1 MKAWEVTQKVLEV
14 RNGSGAHH
22 CHTYFITQ
30 SSVTWSL
37 FRAREEGDEILYSI
51 VFLCCKE
58 EKKNMMKPMA
68 FSMSTERCIKGST
81 SPTHALYQPFPHES
95 KFPCLESNVVE
106 QGHIFV

>member
-1 MKAWEVTQKVLEV
+1 MSDPLLLVTRRERWWRMKAWEVTQKVLEA

-37 FRAREEGDEILYSI
+37 FRAREEGDGILDTI

-58 EKKNMMKPMA
+58 
-68 FSMSTERCIKGST
+68 
-81 SPTHALYQPFPHES
+81 
-95 KFPCLESNVVE
+95 
-106 QGHIFV
+106 

>member
-37 FRAREEGDEILYSI
+37 FRAREEGDAILYSI

-58 EKKNMMKPMA
+58 EKKNMRTIVYWKK
-68 FSMSTERCIKGST
+68 IVL
-81 SPTHALYQPFPHES
+81 HDILLYVM
-95 KFPCLESNVVE
+95 CL
-106 QGHIFV
+106 